1 MVNNPYAPPSAAISL
16 VEVLNLPRVRPAEVR
31 RAVQLLWLSYGLGLL
46 SVAWSWSYYTA
57 RQSVTAVILQRAL
70 GMVIAIWLYG
80 KLYQGRNWARVL
92 TLVTTIL
99 GMLSILTP
107 PVWKTLVALPVFSWV
122 VVLINYVI
130 YSYALWLFFTS
141 PGKEW
146 FRKRSEP
153 SGA

>member
-16 VEVLNLPRVRPAEVR
+16 VEVLELPRVRPAEVR
-31 RAVQLLWLSYGLGLL
+31 RAVQLLWFSYGLGLL

-57 RQSVTAVILQRAL
+57 KQSMALIILQRAFGL
-70 GMVIAIWLYG
+70 VIAIWLYG

-92 TLVTTIL
+92 ILVTTIL

-107 PVWKTLVALPVFSWV
+107 PVWKTLATLPVFSWIV
-122 VVLINYVI
+122 MLINYII
-130 YSYALWLFFTS
+130 YSYALWLFFSS
-141 PGKEW
+141 PGNEW
-146 FRKRSEP
+146 FRKRSKS